1 MLIASSLRISLADLL
16 AGGEFAGGI
25 FMLYRSP
32 LP

>member
-16 AGGEFAGGI
+16 AGEFAGGI
-25 FMLYRSP
+25 FRLYRSP